1 MEFIKKFTDGL
12 DPDFAILSD
21 EVEQEFYE
29 LYGEEQKKYTVYN
42 GLAGIHDAILLYSKD
57 VPFACAGFKVFE
69 GNTVEL
75 KRVYVNKEYRGHGYS
90 TYIVKQLLD
99 RAKEKGYKRMILETG
114 YKQKAAIALYKKLGF
129 QIMENYGQYSGD
141 SNSIC
146 MSIKF

>member
-1 MEFIKKFTDGL
+1 MEFIIKFTDGS

-29 LYGEEQKKYTVYN
+29 LYGEEQKKYTAYN
-42 GLAGIHDAILLYSKD
+42 GLAGIHDVILLYTKD

-114 YKQKAAIALYKKLGF
+114 YKQKTAIALYKKLGF

-146 MSIKF
+146 MSIKL